1 MNATTLTATN
11 RGTATPISAGT
22 LTELLEANREAAG
35 AITYLEG
42 ERETRSVAFGELYQR
57 ALAILHR
64 LQRLGARPGDKLI
77 LFLSG
82 NEPFIDAFWAALLGG
97 IIAVPVAPG
106 ISDEH
111 RHKLLRIAA
120 KLKTPY
126 IYTEQRLLD
135 RVAATASGAQQLA
148 TLEALRSRAFLV
160 DELDQLGRGGR
171 IHRARPGD
179 VAFIQFSS
187 GSTGEPKGVV
197 LTHANLLANI
207 RGVSE
212 TARFTPDDISLSWM
226 PLTHD
231 MGLIGFHLI
240 MFANRIHSHLMPT
253 DLFVRR
259 PLLWLQFAARV
270 HASVLCSPNF
280 GYRHYLKVLG
290 ERSPGDLDLSAVRL
304 IFNGAEPISVEL
316 CDQFLERLGP
326 QRLRRSSMFT
336 VYGLA
341 EASLA
346 VSFPEPEVPLRATA
360 FDRHQLGVG
369 AAPAAQDIPAPVQG
383 VVPSG
388 HGVAPRDA
396 VMLASVGRAIPY
408 CELRLVGDDDAPMPP
423 GRVGHIQIRGAN
435 VTGGYYE
442 DAAADAENF
451 TADRWLR
458 TGDLGLVHDGEL
470 YITGRHKE
478 ILFVNGQNY
487 YPHDLERIAEEVE
500 GLELGKVMVGGVRP
514 VGAQADELV
523 VFVLHRADIADF
535 LPIARQVAARIGEH
549 AGLEVSAV
557 VPVKRIPKTTSG
569 KFQRHLL
576 EQEYLVGAFD
586 APLAEL
592 AALRAAQPAA
602 RADGSAITQ
611 QLRAIC
617 EQELDGRNID
627 IDESLFDI
635 GASSLKLIAIHER
648 IERLWPGVVEV
659 TDIFDHPS
667 IAALARFI
675 EGKLA
680 AAAGS

>member
-1 MNATTLTATN
+1 MNANTLT
-11 RGTATPISAGT
+11 TATPISAGT
-22 LTELLEANREAAG
+22 LTELLEANREVAG
-35 AITYLEG
+35 AISYLEG

-120 KLKTPY
+120 KLKAPY
-126 IYTEQRLLD
+126 IYTEQRLLE
-135 RVAATASGAQQLA
+135 RVAATASGPAELT

-160 DELDQLGRGGR
+160 DELDQLGRGGKL
-171 IHRARPGD
+171 HRARPGD

-212 TARFTPDDISLSWM
+212 IARFTPDDVSLSWM

-240 MFANRIHSHLMPT
+240 MFANRMHSYLMPT

-270 HASVLCSPNF
+270 RASVLCSPNF

-290 ERSPGDLDLSAVRL
+290 ERSPGELDLSAVRL

-316 CDQFLERLGP
+316 CRQFLDRLAPSG
-326 QRLRRSSMFT
+326 LRESAMFT

-346 VSFPEPEVPLRATA
+346 VSFPQPEVPLHATA
-360 FDRHQLGVG
+360 FNRHQLGVG
-369 AAPAAQDIPAPVQG
+369 AAPAAQRIEPQAQG
-383 VVPSG
+383 VE
-388 HGVAPRDA
+388 PRDA
-396 VMLASVGRAIPY
+396 VTLASVGRAIPY
-408 CELRLVGDDDAPMPP
+408 CELRLVGDDDVPMPP
-423 GRVGHIQIRGAN
+423 GRVGHIQIRGGN

-442 DAAADAENF
+442 DRHADADNF

-458 TGDLGLVHDGEL
+458 TGDLGLIHDGEL

-487 YPHDLERIAEEVE
+487 YPHDLERIAEQVP
-500 GLELGKVMVGGVRP
+500 GLELGKVMVAGVRP
-514 VGAQADELV
+514 VGAPADELV
-523 VFVLHRADIADF
+523 VFVLHRAEIAEF
-535 LPIARQVAARIGEH
+535 APIARQVAARIGEH
-549 AGLEVSAV
+549 AGLEVNAV

-576 EQEYLVGAFD
+576 EQEYLAGAFD

-592 AALRAAQPAA
+592 AHLRASLPAA
-602 RADGSAITQ
+602 RADGSAIAQ

-617 EQELDGRNID
+617 EQELDGRSID

-648 IERLWPGVVEV
+648 IERAWPGVVEI

-667 IAALARFI
+667 IGALATYI

-680 AAAGS
+680 GVAGS

>member
-1 MNATTLTATN
+1 MNATPI
-11 RGTATPISAGT
+11 TPAASISAST
-22 LTELLEANREAAG
+22 LTELLEANRDAAG

-42 ERETRSVAFGELYQR
+42 ERDSRDVGFGELHKR
-57 ALAILHR
+57 ALSILHR
-64 LQRLGARPGDKLI
+64 LQRLGARPGDTLI

-126 IYTEQRLLD
+126 IYTEQRLLE
-135 RVAATASGAQQLA
+135 RVAATATEPQQLA
-148 TLEALRSRAFLV
+148 TLEALRARAFLV
-160 DELDQLGRGGR
+160 DELEQLGRSGKV
-171 IHRARPGD
+171 HRARPAD

-197 LTHANLLANI
+197 LTHANLMANI

-212 TARFTPDDISLSWM
+212 VARFTRDDVSLSWM

-240 MFANRIHSHLMPT
+240 MFANRMHSHLMPT

-270 HASVLCSPNF
+270 RASVLCSPNF

-290 ERSPGDLDLSAVRL
+290 DRSPGELDLSAVRL

-316 CDQFLERLGP
+316 CDQFLDRLAP
-326 QRLRRSSMFT
+326 ARLPRSSMFT

-346 VSFPEPEVPLRATA
+346 VSFPRPQVPVRATA
-360 FDRHQLGVG
+360 FNRHQLGVG
-369 AAPAAQDIPAPVQG
+369 VAASVIPAPSVNPG
-383 VVPSG
+383 TNSSA
-388 HGVAPRDA
+388 VADRDA
-396 VMLASVGRAIPY
+396 VLLPSVGRAIPY
-408 CELRLVGDDDAPMPP
+408 CELRLVGSDDTPMPP
-423 GRVGHIQIRGAN
+423 GHVGHILIRGDN
-435 VTGGYYE
+435 VTSGYYQ
-442 DAAADAENF
+442 DPQANAENF

-458 TGDLGLVHDGEL
+458 TGDLGLIHDGEL

-487 YPHDLERIAEEVE
+487 YPHDLERIAEEVP
-500 GLELGKVMVGGVRP
+500 GLELGKVMVAGVRP
-514 VGAQADELV
+514 PGAQADELV
-523 VFVLHRADIADF
+523 VFVLHRSDVAGF
-535 LPIARQVAARIGEH
+535 LPIARQVSARIGEH
-549 AGLEVSAV
+549 AGLEVGAV

-576 EQEYLVGAFD
+576 EQEYLAGAFD
-586 APLAEL
+586 EPLAEL
-592 AALRAAQPAA
+592 ARLRAAQPAA
-602 RADGSAITQ
+602 RVDGSEISQ
-611 QLRAIC
+611 QLRVIC
-617 EQELDGRNID
+617 EQELDGRSID
-627 IDESLFDI
+627 LDESLFDI

-648 IERLWPGVVEV
+648 IDRQWPGAVDV

-667 IAALARFI
+667 LGALATFI
-675 EGKLA
+675 ESKLA
-680 AAAGS
+680 GAAGAAGAQRV